1 MRITIN
7 VSSNSEPVPFDY
19 QQKLVGTIHKW
30 IGENDIH
37 DKLSLY
43 SFSWLRGGT
52 KVGNSLSFPN
62 GTSFFISFYD
72 SDIVRQIIGSI
83 RDFPEMFCGMYVT
96 DITIADN
103 PDLSSRTEF
112 YCGSPV
118 FIKRRLESG
127 EIKQYLYDDE
137 CAGALM
143 KETLLSKMR
152 AAGLEEDTTLDIRF
166 DTSASGKKTKLV
178 RYHGISNKA
187 SICPVIINGKP
198 ESKLFAWNVGIGSCT
213 GIGFGSI
220 Y

>member
-1 MRITIN
+1 MRINLTI
-7 VSSNSEPVPFDY
+7 SSNTAPVPFDY

-30 IGENDIH
+30 IGENEIH

-43 SFSWLRGGT
+43 SFSWLRGGV
-52 KVGNSLSFPN
+52 KAGNSLSFPK

-72 SDIVRQIIGSI
+72 SDVVRQIICSI

-96 DITIADN
+96 DITIEDD
-103 PDLSSRTEF
+103 PDLSSRSEF
-112 YCGSPV
+112 FCGSPI
-118 FIKRRLESG
+118 FIKRRLETG
-127 EIKQYLYDDE
+127 EIKQYVYDDE
-137 CAGALM
+137 RTGELM
-143 KETLLSKMR
+143 KETLVSKMR

-166 DTSASGKKTKLV
+166 DTSYSGKKTKLV

-187 SICPVIINGKP
+187 SMCPVIINGKP
-198 ESKLFAWNVGIGSCT
+198 ETKLFAWNVGIGSCT